1 MDKRIIWTDQ
11 VYRDIDSSA
20 DYIAKDS
27 EYYAASFINA
37 VLRAGK
43 SLKTSAKRGRIVPE
57 INDPDIREIFVKN
70 HRLIYKIKEQSITI
84 LALVHG
90 RRDLV
95 TLWKKRSE

>member
-37 VLRAGK
+37 VLTAGK
-43 SLKTSAKRGRIVPE
+43 SLKTSAKRGRVVPE

-70 HRLIYKIKEQSITI
+70 HSFSSFSPFHFHIFFQGKLCRKSGL
-84 LALVHG
+84 
-90 RRDLV
+90 
-95 TLWKKRSE
+95 

>member
-37 VLRAGK
+37 VLTAGIVVPFRRK
-43 SLKTSAKRGRIVPE
+43 SRQSPE

-70 HRLIYKIKEQSITI
+70 HRLIYKIKEHSITI

-90 RRDLV
+90 RRDLA